1 MEKIDLQTFH
11 HIVFFTGAGMSAE
24 SGVATF
30 RGAGGRWKEYNWQ
43 EVACQ
48 RAFDRDPE
56 RVLDFHR
63 LRRREAIGCEPHAG
77 HKVIAGLEAAHPG
90 VTVVTQ
96 NIDGMHQRAG
106 TKKIFELHGSLWRV
120 RCPQHGVWEDRDPEF
135 ATRRCPH
142 CGSWLRPD
150 IIWFEDMLDDKV
162 VAGATRAILA
172 CDLLISI
179 GTSAV
184 VWPAAGYPE
193 LARQNGAFCVEIN
206 PEPTEISGLYQQVI
220 RGKAGEVLP
229 ELFEK

>member
-1 MEKIDLQTFH
+1 MEKIALQAYKN
-11 HIVFFTGAGMSAE
+11 IVFFTGAGMSAE
-24 SGVATF
+24 SGIHTF
-30 RGAGGRWKEYNWQ
+30 RGKGGRWQEYNWQ

-63 LRRREAIGCEPHAG
+63 LRRQEAISCAPHAG
-77 HKVIAGLEAAHPG
+77 HRVIADLEAARPG

-106 TKKIFELHGSLWRV
+106 SIKVHELHGCLWRV
-120 RCPQHGVWEDRDPEF
+120 RCPQHGVSEDPDPTF
-135 ATRRCPH
+135 STRRCPQ

-150 IIWFEDMLDDKV
+150 IVWFEDMLDDKV
-162 VAGATRAILA
+162 VAAATRAILA

-193 LARQNGAFCVEIN
+193 LAKRNGAFCVEIN
-206 PEPTEISGLYQQVI
+206 PEPSEISDLYERVI
-220 RGKAGEVLP
+220 RGKAGQVLP
-229 ELFEK
+229 ELFE